1 MKKLLTVTFFLT
13 SFVAIN
19 VSAQE
24 PACTYVN
31 GQITSRSTC
40 RIEPEKLIIK
50 IYKIGVCSHDPY
62 QAGIYRNSPNF
73 SSCQTVFQNSS
84 GSTVTISNKVGT
96 SIDGQVSRPWGGTYP
111 YSYVILSPDMAVQAS
126 VTFSSPVTV
135 SDGSSTGAVCWT
147 KQATMWALATNTTGL
162 VECGASRGVS
172 YGAMTTAY
180 NTLDLYS
187 TGAFLNEFQFYS
199 SYWSLRQDHPLL
211 LLSTQPTTDSSY
223 GDVARFVS
231 INTGAVTFSGSSRA
245 LDLGF
250 FVARAG
256 RIKFDSSGNL
266 KYIKNGDFEMRLL
279 VN

>member
-1 MKKLLTVTFFLT
+1 MKKLLTAIFFLT
-13 SFVAIN
+13 TFVTAN
-19 VSAQE
+19 VFAQE
-24 PACTYVN
+24 SACTYVN

-62 QAGIYRNSPNF
+62 QAGRYSNSPDF
-73 SSCQTVFQNSS
+73 RSCQTVFESSS
-84 GSTVTISNKVGT
+84 GSTVTISNKNGT
-96 SIDGQVSRPWGGTYP
+96 SLDGQFSRPWGGTYP

-126 VTFSSPVTV
+126 VTFSSSVTV

-147 KQATMWALATNTTGL
+147 KQATMWALAADTTGL
-162 VECGASRGVS
+162 VECGASRGAS
-172 YGAMTTAY
+172 YGTMTTSY
-180 NTLDLYS
+180 NTLGGS
-187 TGAFLNEFQFYS
+187 GAFLNEFQFYS

-211 LLSTQPTTDSSY
+211 LLSTQPTTDSGY
-223 GDVARFVS
+223 GDIARFVS
-231 INTGAVTFSGSSRA
+231 INTGAVTFSGSSRT

-250 FVARAG
+250 SVARAG
-256 RIKFDSSGNL
+256 RVKFDSSGNL